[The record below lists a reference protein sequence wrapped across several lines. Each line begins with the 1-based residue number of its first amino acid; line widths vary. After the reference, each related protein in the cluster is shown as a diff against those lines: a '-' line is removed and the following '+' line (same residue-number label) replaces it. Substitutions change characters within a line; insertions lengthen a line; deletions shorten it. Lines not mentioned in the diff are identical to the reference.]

1 MHPLPAAT
9 GPWDPGFQNG
19 VALSGLMA
27 HVFETTPCADGMDVA
42 RFHIDILKPTP
53 MRPFRITVTPVRDG
67 RRLQV
72 LDAELRVDGELTAR
86 ASAVRL
92 RRAETPV
99 AAVGPAPAPPE
110 AWPSRPLSPRRP
122 IHGMVESR
130 KRDGSEG
137 AIGPGAAWFRLTGDI
152 VEGSP
157 ITPFVQMA
165 LVSDM
170 GSGQARVVDYRTHT
184 FANIDISVNLAR
196 APRGDWVLIES
207 EAVSHGEG
215 RALVNTLLSDREGLF
230 ARAHQTLFIDPRG

>member
-1 MHPLPAAT
+1 MHPLHAAT

-27 HVFETTPCADGMDVA
+27 HVFETTPSAEGMDVA

-92 RRAETPV
+92 RRAETPT
-99 AAVGPAPAPPE
+99 ASVGPPPAPPE
-110 AWPSRPLSPRRP
+110 AWPPRLLSPRRP
-122 IHGMVESR
+122 IFSMVESR
-130 KRDGSEG
+130 QRQGPDGAAG
-137 AIGPGAAWFRLTGDI
+137 YGAAWFRLTGDI
-152 VEGSP
+152 VEGCP

-196 APRGDWVLIES
+196 APRGDWVLLES

-215 RALVNTLLSDREGLF
+215 RALVNTLLSDREGKF